1 MLAEYLSKYKVAL
14 SLLFTVLFSLSSMVW
29 QSNVTVV
36 ALNQSGRAFD
46 YFSQAFRSFGEG
58 VFRVI
63 DSVRS
68 FQRLKQERDELQEQ
82 IKLSKNF
89 IFLLNDLQRENQNYR
104 QMLQLPQRQEHNML
118 LAEVIAQDPDNWFR
132 TIIINKGSADGI
144 APYMPVVAYQTI
156 LDSPPILDS
165 SPQEAIDLD
174 SLNQRFIYGVVGKV
188 IQVTP
193 HSARVLPIF
202 DQYSRLGV
210 FVEKSGH
217 WAQLIGQSPQ
227 HPFPRVDYVS
237 LAIFLEE
244 GDLVVTSGG
253 EGVFPRGIP
262 VGKVRGKILRMGSFQ
277 QAGIEP
283 VLDFS
288 RLSSVLVILKKPEP
302 PAKNFESLSE
312 VVE

>member
-14 SLLFTVLFSLSSMVW
+14 SLSFTILFSLSSMIW

-46 YFSQAFRSFGEG
+46 FFSQAIRSFGEG
-58 VFRVI
+58 VFRVV

-68 FQRLKQERDELQEQ
+68 FQKIKQERDELQEQ

-104 QMLQLPQRQEHNML
+104 QMLQLPQRQDHNML

-132 TIIINKGSADGI
+132 TIILNKGSADGI
-144 APYMPVVAYQTI
+144 APYMPVIAYQTI
-156 LDSPPILDS
+156 LDAPS
-165 SPQEAIDLD
+165 QETIDLD
-174 SLNQRFIYGVVGKV
+174 SLNQRFVYGVVGKV

-210 FVEKSGH
+210 FIEKSGH

-227 HPFPRVDYVS
+227 HVFPRVDYVS
-237 LAIFLEE
+237 LSIFLEE

-288 RLSSVLVILKKPEP
+288 RLSSVLVILKKPNP
-302 PAKNFESLSE
+302 PAKKFDSLSE
-312 VVE
+312 AVE